1 MSWQNSHIFSLKEN
15 PCYIFLL
22 AALRCSSFVLEPR
35 GDLSTAQHLLCSRSD
50 LFYTDTSLI
59 RTLCSVPSVSVLER
73 FDCSWLQESNHR
85 GSLPRRGPDSST
97 LEHFME
103 DNLLH
108 TVSVTWD
115 VCSPMLSL
123 KVLCRFSVYCEVCEQ
138 QHSTYSEHG
147 DTCIDQTR
155 PSRARSSTL
164 KIVRGRLQSP
174 WWFDWGE
181 VWYFE

>member
-1 MSWQNSHIFSLKEN
+1 
-15 PCYIFLL
+15 
-22 AALRCSSFVLEPR
+22 
-35 GDLSTAQHLLCSRSD
+35 
-50 LFYTDTSLI
+50 
-59 RTLCSVPSVSVLER
+59 
-73 FDCSWLQESNHR
+73 
-85 GSLPRRGPDSST
+85 
-97 LEHFME
+97 ME

-108 TVSVTWD
+108 TVSITWD

-155 PSRARSSTL
+155 PSSARSSTL
-164 KIVRGRLQSP
+164 KIVRGRLQSL

-181 VWYFE
+181 VWYNWISGRLGKVVAFAIESWSHCHMKVLLACENISFSLLFAAGFLRAKRPQRRRARRNGCFRRLRFYCIYKIGELSILKAGD